1 MVYGEGFVIDDEEF
15 HEGNVCV
22 VVPARNYRGGLLQ
35 QCEYTASKG
44 VGSQVGN
51 AGNLLKK

>member
-1 MVYGEGFVIDDEEF
+1 MRVTCAQWFRLEII
-15 HEGNVCV
+15 
-22 VVPARNYRGGLLQ
+22 GGRLLQ